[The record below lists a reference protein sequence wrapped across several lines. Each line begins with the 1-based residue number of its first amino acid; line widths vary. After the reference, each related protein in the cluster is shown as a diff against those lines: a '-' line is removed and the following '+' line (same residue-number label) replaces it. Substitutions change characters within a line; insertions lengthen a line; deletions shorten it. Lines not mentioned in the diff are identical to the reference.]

1 MDAGHTERSTRRTPR
16 RWRAAL
22 VGLTAAALVLA
33 GCSSDGGGAD
43 DATSGAGE
51 TGDASEAAPAATDDQ
66 ATSATDDAGESGGET
81 VTVGMLTTLSGNA
94 AYLGEDT
101 QKGFQLALDLAGA
114 DDVELVVE
122 DDAQDAEAAQGL
134 ADRMVSRDG
143 AQIMTGIV
151 FSDIANAVVPTVLE
165 QDMLY
170 LSTNAGP
177 STFAG
182 EGCDANYFS
191 VSYQNDNPAEATGE
205 WVKEQGHANVVAA
218 APNYQAG
225 QDSVNGF
232 RRTFGELQNEF
243 YTELGATDYAQTIAQ
258 IRDEDPDAVYFFY
271 PGGMGIAFVQQY
283 IESGLAEEIPIYGPT
298 FSFDETL
305 VDAIGEAAVGL
316 QNGSF
321 WAPDLDN
328 PANQEFVE
336 AYREANGATPT
347 NYAAQGYDTGRLLL
361 SALDTVGYDV
371 SDTEALREA
380 VAAADFDSVRGD
392 FSFGTNQHPV
402 QDWYIL
408 EVVAGEE
415 DGDYTNQVVEKVLDD
430 HVDAYASECSL
441 GDG

>member
-1 MDAGHTERSTRRTPR
+1 MGAGHMGPSHR
-16 RWRAAL
+16 RWHTWIAGVATLGL
-22 VGLTAAALVLA
+22 VMA
-33 GCSSDGGGAD
+33 GCGDSAGTADAPSTGAVD
-43 DATSGAGE
+43 
-51 TGDASEAAPAATDDQ
+51 
-66 ATSATDDAGESGGET
+66 TSAPEPTDGTDSPSAASTADEPATTGSEP

-101 QKGFQLALDLAGA
+101 QKGFELALDLAGA
-114 DDVELVVE
+114 DNVELVVE
-122 DDAQDAEAAQGL
+122 DDTQDAETAQGL
-134 ADRMVSRDG
+134 ADRMISRDG

-151 FSDIANAVVPTVLE
+151 FSDVANAVVPTVLE

-182 EGCDANYFS
+182 SGCDANYFS

-205 WVKEQGHANVVAA
+205 WVKQQGHENVVAA

-316 QNGSF
+316 ENASF

-328 PANQEFVE
+328 PANEEFVA
-336 AYREANGATPT
+336 AYRDAYDTTPT
-347 NYAAQGYDTGRLLL
+347 NYAAQGYDTARLLL
-361 SALDTVGYDV
+361 SALEAVGGDV
-371 SDTEALREA
+371 SDTAALREA

-408 EVVAGEE
+408 EVVAGDEE
-415 DGDYTNQVVEKVLDD
+415 GDYTNQIVEQVLDD

-441 GDG
+441 DDG